1 MDANVFIRNYFLK
14 SALSVKLRSFMIEQ
28 YAPLLSLFLIQ
39 RLAHFF
45 FFCFVFPLMCSWLS
59 NKLPQAI
66 IKKSISLLLSMSAIF
81 KKHPLFLHKVF
92 VLKNI
97 YSKVFQR

>member
-39 RLAHFF
+39 RLAQF

-81 KKHPLFLHKVF
+81 KKHQLFLHKVF

-97 YSKVFQR
+97 YS

>member
-45 FFCFVFPLMCSWLS
+45 FLFCLSFNVFLA
-59 NKLPQAI
+59 Q
-66 IKKSISLLLSMSAIF
+66 
-81 KKHPLFLHKVF
+81 
-92 VLKNI
+92 
-97 YSKVFQR
+97 